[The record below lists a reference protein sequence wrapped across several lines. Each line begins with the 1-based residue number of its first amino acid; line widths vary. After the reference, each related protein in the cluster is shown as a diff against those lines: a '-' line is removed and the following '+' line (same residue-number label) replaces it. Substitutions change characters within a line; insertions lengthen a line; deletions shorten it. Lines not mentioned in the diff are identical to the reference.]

1 MEAEERGPS
10 GRIKRLLLHTAAGEF
25 RIGKELAVRRL
36 LSDDCLRSSLFET
49 EDMGD
54 SWLLHGR
61 GWGHGVGLCQTGAA
75 MMARAG
81 KNFREILGF
90 YFPGAAIEK
99 IY

>member
-1 MEAEERGPS
+1 
-10 GRIKRLLLHTAAGEF
+10 
-25 RIGKELAVRRL
+25 
-36 LSDDCLRSSLFET
+36 
-49 EDMGD
+49 MGD